1 MRAFEASEARARLVG
16 FAQEL
21 NAACRGAPLSAP
33 CPESALVRRL
43 LDALDALER
52 WTAEIPPSEQQMRY
66 GNTAFRTWHAR
77 VSSRTPTVR
86 ASRARVEPTRSK
98 SIPPVASR
106 AGALPIPHSPPPH
119 PSSAFFPDPR
129 ARSLSSTPTDLVR
142 VVLAEDAP
150 PGAFVELA
158 PYFRE
163 SFGDARR
170 VDYGTG
176 HECAFLAFLACLR
189 AVGAVSDGDLP
200 ALALRVFPRYV
211 ALMRVLQ
218 RRYMLEPAGSH
229 GVWGLDDYCF
239 LPFYL
244 GASQLIGNA
253 HDLRPSCI
261 HDDASVEEHGAAF
274 MYLDAVGFVK
284 RVKTGGHLRETSPM
298 LNDISGVASWEK
310 INAGLAKMWRAEVL
324 GKFRSC
330 STSCSGASSR

>member
-1 MRAFEASEARARLVG
+1 M
-16 FAQEL
+16 
-21 NAACRGAPLSAP
+21 
-33 CPESALVRRL
+33 
-43 LDALDALER
+43 
-52 WTAEIPPSEQQMRY
+52 
-66 GNTAFRTWHAR
+66 
-77 VSSRTPTVR
+77 R
-86 ASRARVEPTRSK
+86 ASRARRTDQIKVHPRPSRRAPAL
-98 SIPPVASR
+98 SPSPIPP
-106 AGALPIPHSPPPH
+106 LPILLAR
-119 PSSAFFPDPR
+119 SSPDPR

-244 GASQLIGNA
+244 GASQLVGNA
-253 HDLRPSCI
+253 LDLRPSCI

-284 RVKTGGHLRETSPM
+284 RVKTGGTS
-298 LNDISGVASWEK
+298 GR
-310 INAGLAKMWRAEVL
+310 RA
-324 GKFRSC
+324 RC
-330 STSCSGASSR
+330 

>member
-1 MRAFEASEARARLVG
+1 M
-16 FAQEL
+16 
-21 NAACRGAPLSAP
+21 
-33 CPESALVRRL
+33 
-43 LDALDALER
+43 
-52 WTAEIPPSEQQMRY
+52 
-66 GNTAFRTWHAR
+66 
-77 VSSRTPTVR
+77 R
-86 ASRARVEPTRSK
+86 ASRARRTDQIKVHPRPSRRAPAL
-98 SIPPVASR
+98 SPSPIPP
-106 AGALPIPHSPPPH
+106 LPILL
-119 PSSAFFPDPR
+119 
-129 ARSLSSTPTDLVR
+129 ARSPDRSLFSTPTDLVR

-253 HDLRPSCI
+253 LDLRPSCI

-284 RVKTGGHLRETSPM
+284 RVKTGGHLGETSPM

-324 GKFRSC
+324 GKFPVMQHFLFGSVLAMREAPRGGEKTNESAKPNE
-330 STSCSGASSR
+330 S